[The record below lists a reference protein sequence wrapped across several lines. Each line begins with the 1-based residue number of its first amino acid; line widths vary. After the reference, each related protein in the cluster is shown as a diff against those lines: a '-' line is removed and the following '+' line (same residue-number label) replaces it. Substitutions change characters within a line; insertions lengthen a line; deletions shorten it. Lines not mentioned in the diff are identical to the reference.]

1 MSLEIQMDAREDNAF
16 RRSVADRFGVLP
28 NFFCSAPAAPGLIE
42 RLWDFAQSAY
52 LDNPL
57 PSLFKERLFVHLS
70 RFCVVR
76 YCIVRHVGFLIAY
89 GRPAGDATV
98 APETIDEVI
107 RLLSRPVP
115 DAAGFERAL
124 AALGSI
130 PQPTEIPV
138 PDAPLEYDLFDGL
151 TILFLTPVAS
161 SEAGR
166 AIRAAVGDTNFEY
179 LVAFLAF
186 IRAAHYWTEVHSDL
200 AFEPDMLALMERH
213 AELARLLL
221 DPGDAEQSRGALERA
236 QALAALR
243 ESEERFRA
251 VVDLVPDLLWRIGP
265 DTQATWCNKRWAE
278 YTGLSAAETAGEGW
292 LQALH
297 PIARSPILTA
307 IEAGLHGG
315 TSYNQEHRMRRQD
328 GAYRWFL
335 LRGEPIR
342 DESGRITGWFASATD
357 IDDQRRAAKELE
369 ASERRLREVN
379 QKLQDRAE
387 RRVRE
392 LGASRAQMQAIFDN
406 SPDWL
411 TLFHATADGRFV
423 YADLNH
429 ATERAYGLPYD
440 RIVGRTVE
448 EILGVEQAQLPL
460 RMMRACIATGDNQ
473 RYTARRTM
481 AGVTCSIDVMFVR
494 VPKRDGDYYIMS
506 TARDTTERDAIEEQ
520 LRQAQKMEA
529 VGQLTGGVAHDFN
542 NLLQVVL
549 GNLDG
554 LRRRVNASA
563 VPTRSEITRSVEGAI
578 RGAERAA
585 SLTQQLLAF
594 SRRQPLEPRA
604 IDVNRLVRGMSEL
617 LRRTLG
623 ESISI
628 KTALSGELWRVYA
641 DANQLENS
649 IINLAVNARD
659 AMANSG
665 MLKIESSNANLDEV
679 DKAEQQAVQPG
690 PYVMLAISD
699 TGTGMA
705 EEVIASAF
713 EPFFTTKDVGQGT
726 GLGLSQVYGFVKQS
740 NGHVKIDSEL
750 GKGTTVRI
758 YLPRLAG
765 DAAVGEDVAVSAA
778 PFGDGSEIVLLVED
792 DEAVRELN
800 ATMLRELNYPVIEAA
815 DGTRALQIIEMV
827 PNIRLLFTD
836 VGLPGGMNGRE
847 LADAALRLRPSVR
860 ILFTTGYARSAI
872 VHHGRLDPGIELISK
887 PFTAAALATKIRGI
901 LDHG

>member
-1 MSLEIQMDAREDNAF
+1 
-16 RRSVADRFGVLP
+16 
-28 NFFCSAPAAPGLIE
+28 
-42 RLWDFAQSAY
+42 
-52 LDNPL
+52 
-57 PSLFKERLFVHLS
+57 
-70 RFCVVR
+70 
-76 YCIVRHVGFLIAY
+76 
-89 GRPAGDATV
+89 
-98 APETIDEVI
+98 
-107 RLLSRPVP
+107 
-115 DAAGFERAL
+115 
-124 AALGSI
+124 
-130 PQPTEIPV
+130 
-138 PDAPLEYDLFDGL
+138 
-151 TILFLTPVAS
+151 
-161 SEAGR
+161 
-166 AIRAAVGDTNFEY
+166 
-179 LVAFLAF
+179 
-186 IRAAHYWTEVHSDL
+186 
-200 AFEPDMLALMERH
+200 
-213 AELARLLL
+213 
-221 DPGDAEQSRGALERA
+221 
-236 QALAALR
+236 
-243 ESEERFRA
+243 
-251 VVDLVPDLLWRIGP
+251 
-265 DTQATWCNKRWAE
+265 
-278 YTGLSAAETAGEGW
+278 
-292 LQALH
+292 
-297 PIARSPILTA
+297 
-307 IEAGLHGG
+307 
-315 TSYNQEHRMRRQD
+315 
-328 GAYRWFL
+328 L
-335 LRGEPIR
+335 LRGEPKR

-406 SPDWL
+406 SLDWL

-423 YADLNH
+423 YADLNN

-460 RMMRACIATGDNQ
+460 RMMRACIATGENQ

-554 LRRRVNASA
+554 LRRRVDASA

-604 IDVNRLVRGMSEL
+604 IDVNRLVTGMSEL
-617 LRRTLG
+617 LRLTLG

-628 KTALSGELWRVYA
+628 KTTLSGELWRVYA

-659 AMANSG
+659 AMTNG
-665 MLKIESSNANLDEV
+665 GILKIESANANLEV
-679 DKAEQQAVQPG
+679 DTAEQLAVQPAQ
-690 PYVMLAISD
+690 YVMLAISD

-765 DAAVGEDVAVSAA
+765 DAAVGEDVAVSLA

-815 DGTRALQIIEMV
+815 EGTRALQIIEMV

-836 VGLPGGMNGRE
+836 VGLPGGGER
-847 LADAALRLRPSVR
+847 
-860 ILFTTGYARSAI
+860 ART
-872 VHHGRLDPGIELISK
+872 RRCC
-887 PFTAAALATKIRGI
+887 TAAATQHEDPLHYGLRAQRHCPSRAARPRDRADHQAIHCGCTCYKNPRNTRPRIALSVPPAVGVGHEDAFSTVTLNGRCRLESSPAKGRGGFSLI
-901 LDHG
+901 PG